1 MEGIGTTMGQ
11 DREKVTGGSSMGE
24 IARSIDKT
32 PATDPITNPPHYNSN
47 TMETINLIRGSMKP
61 AEYEGYLKGNI
72 FKYVSRYRYKE
83 KENPKKDLL
92 KAQWYLN
99 KLILEMTND
108 K

>member
-11 DREKVTGGSSMGE
+11 DREKVTVVY
-24 IARSIDKT
+24 D
-32 PATDPITNPPHYNSN
+32 DPITNPPHYNSN

-99 KLILEMTND
+99 KLILEITND
-108 K
+108 RE